1 MKKSSLYTNFHA
13 NQLKM
18 AIFLIG
24 FLLIAI
30 PDKTN
35 AKLITVGT
43 ASDIVSFG
51 NNVGVGSTAPNQKLH
66 IFDKVSSYATI
77 NIEGPTDTADKG
89 AAILFNEGNGATQ
102 WDGGLY
108 GFKVAYDGGNNY
120 LFFEGFGN
128 GTSAG
133 KHLNILRTGN
143 VGIGLTNPGT
153 KLDITGTLRNSLA
166 TTHSL
171 LGGAGNVIIMADND
185 GSLFSAT
192 PTAFT
197 ASINV
202 STLYHIKKWFTPQTG
217 QTISSSGTT
226 VTMLNPVSSYQFS
239 SSMVGSR
246 LTINGESRVI
256 TAYTSTSVVT
266 VDSAY
271 STNYS
276 GVSDTLWG
284 VYSKAVEIASDGSVS
299 TYSETGS
306 MAIRK
311 RSGDGNVYIP
321 ALLDSTNNYYLPSSV
336 LYLDK
341 DFPIKWSNSTSYSA
355 SSGNDVGLRRT
366 ATGTLEVYNGTS
378 TTPGT
383 VADYRDLNIRS
394 FNPAGGNIGIGTTT
408 PSNNKLTVVSD
419 QSGGG
424 VIKVQNTNIASWS
437 SYEMFDYAG
446 VHKTSFG
453 YANPN
458 APTVAGLAHFSTS
471 DDTPFIIAIHDLEK
485 IRFTT
490 EGYIGVAQ
498 TNPSRPLHISSTSTD
513 LVAAG
518 NNNSMVMIDGL
529 MNSTSRQQ
537 SGIVSSPYINPPS
550 ASTQTYIGLNFIPNS
565 DSPYVSGAQIMGL
578 YGGAYYYGTSTLGY
592 AYGGIFKNFA
602 SDTSTITRSY
612 GVFIDDAYRAAGAHI
627 TNNYGLWVENQ
638 TAGTNNYAIYSEG
651 GKNYFGGN
659 VGIGTTTPWSN
670 LTVRGVTSAPSI
682 VRGAASIFSVASAD
696 GVEFAFTTATS
707 SPWTASIQVR
717 DVPEGSGDLAYP
729 LALNPVGGN
738 VGIGT
743 AAPNQ
748 KLDIAGNVHIRG
760 AGTLYNN
767 AGAAELHIGY
777 GIASPGT
784 VGSVARLALQP
795 YGHTGGPWKFVTR
808 DTAGAAYLDF
818 DYSSLHALTL
828 DSSGNVGIGTQ
839 SPNVKLY
846 VSGQSVTFLS
856 ATSSNT
862 MLMGRNSTENLYI
875 YQDDTSVT
883 FESVQDEN
891 TAGFGN
897 MIFKVDNDG
906 TADGYFAFQNKAA
919 TNFMRIT
926 ATGSVAIGTTAPV
939 SRLSVTTS
947 TFLDNTHAISF
958 GDNLNYYYGIG
969 IAGGSGT
976 EGVGIWGGSEG
987 TDKSL
992 TNPNLFVKRGGNVG
1006 IGTTA
1011 PAAKLDVAGTTKLG
1025 TAGGAFT
1032 AMGTC
1037 TIASTAISTTKTN
1050 YTCTGV
1056 PASTAVAVNC
1066 SGANTQSGAG
1076 TLYCRA
1082 TGTADQVA
1090 CNTSAANTTA
1100 MTWTCM
1106 WIQP

>member
-1 MKKSSLYTNFHA
+1 MKNSSLYTNVRA

-24 FLLIAI
+24 FLLISAPGI
-30 PDKTN
+30 VE

-43 ASDIVSFG
+43 ASDTVNFG
-51 NNVGVGSTAPNQKLH
+51 NSVGIGTTAPWSNLTVRGTTSAPS
-66 IFDKVSSYATI
+66 IVR
-77 NIEGPTDTADKG
+77 G
-89 AAILFNEGNGATQ
+89 AASIFSIASTDGVEFAFTTATSSPWTAALQVRDVPEGSG
-102 WDGGLY
+102 DL
-108 GFKVAYDGGNNY
+108 AYP
-120 LFFEGFGN
+120 L
-128 GTSAG
+128 S
-133 KHLNILRTGN
+133 LNPLGGN
-143 VGIGLTNPGT
+143 VGIGTTNPT
-153 KLDITGTLRNSLA
+153 IKLDVSGAFRNSLA

-171 LGGAGNVIIMADND
+171 LGGSGNVIIMADNA

-192 PTAFT
+192 PAVFT

-202 STLYHIKKWFTPQTG
+202 STLYHIKKWFTPQAG

-226 VTMLNPVSSYQFS
+226 VTMANPVASYQFS

-284 VYSKAVEIASDGSVS
+284 VYSRAVDIATDGSIS

-311 RSGDGNVYIP
+311 RSGDANVYVP
-321 ALLDSTNNYYLPSSV
+321 ALLDSSNNYYLPSSI

-366 ATGTLEVYNGTS
+366 ATGTLEIFDGQGA
-378 TTPGT
+378 TPGT
-383 VADYRDLNIRS
+383 IADYRDLNLRNI
-394 FNPAGGNIGIGTTT
+394 NPAGGNIGIGTTT
-408 PSNNKLTVVSD
+408 ASNNKLTVVSN

-446 VHKTSFG
+446 VHKASFG
-453 YANPN
+453 YANPS

-485 IRFTT
+485 MRLTT
-490 EGYIGVAQ
+490 EGYLGIG
-498 TNPSRPLHISSTSTD
+498 TNSPARPLHISSTSTD
-513 LVAAG
+513 SVAAG
-518 NNNSMVMIDGL
+518 NNNSMIMVDGL

-537 SGIVSSPYINPPS
+537 SGIVSSPWVNPT
-550 ASTQTYIGLNFIPNS
+550 STSVQTYIGLNFIPNS
-565 DSPYVSGAQIMGL
+565 DSPYVSGAKIMGL
-578 YGGAYYYGTSTLGY
+578 YGGAYYHGTSTLGE

-602 SDTSTITRSY
+602 DDTSTITTSY
-612 GVFIDDAYRAAGAHI
+612 GVYIDDAYKAAGATI
-627 TNNYGLWVENQ
+627 TNNYGLYVTTL
-638 TAGTNNYAIYSEG
+638 TAGTNDYSIYSEG
-651 GKNYFGGN
+651 GANYFGGN
-659 VGIGTTTPWSN
+659 VGVGATNASGK
-670 LTVRGVTSAPSI
+670 LTVAQNMTDYTYPFTGPHIKLLANNAVDTTGFVGITYAGSSSDNYGWSVGANRTSGGNSNFVWKYHTATASGTERMRININGNVGIGSSNPTAKLHIFDKTSAYATINLEGPTDTADQ
-682 VRGAASIFSVASAD
+682 GAAILFNEGNGATQWD
-696 GVEFAFTTATS
+696 GGLYGFKAAYDGGNNYLYFEGFANGTS
-707 SPWTASIQVR
+707 Q
-717 DVPEGSGDLAYP
+717 GKH
-729 LALNPVGGN
+729 LNILRTGN

-743 AAPNQ
+743 TAPN
-748 KLDIAGNVHIRG
+748 A
-760 AGTLYNN
+760 
-767 AGAAELHIGY
+767 
-777 GIASPGT
+777 
-784 VGSVARLALQP
+784 
-795 YGHTGGPWKFVTR
+795 
-808 DTAGAAYLDF
+808 
-818 DYSSLHALTL
+818 
-828 DSSGNVGIGTQ
+828 
-839 SPNVKLY
+839 KLY
-846 VSGQSVTFLS
+846 VSGQNVTFLS

-862 MLMGRNSTENLYI
+862 MLMGRNATEHLYV
-875 YQDDTSVT
+875 YNDDTSVV
-883 FESVQDEN
+883 FESIQDEN

-897 MIFKVDNDG
+897 MIFRVDNDG
-906 TADGYFAFQNKAA
+906 TSDGYFAFQNKAA
-919 TNFMRIT
+919 TEFMRIT

-939 SRLSVTTS
+939 SRLSVVTS
-947 TFLDNTHAISF
+947 TFLDNAHAISF
-958 GDNLNYYYGIG
+958 GSNLNYYYGIG

-1011 PAAKLDVAGTTKLG
+1011 PAAKLDVAGTVKLG
-1025 TAGGAFT
+1025 TAGTAFT

-1037 TIASTAISTTKTN
+1037 TIASTAISTTPTN
-1050 YTCTGV
+1050 YTCTSV
-1056 PASTAVAVNC
+1056 PASTSVAVSC
-1066 SGANTQSGAG
+1066 SGAAAQSGSG

-1082 TGTADQVA
+1082 TGTANQVA

-1100 MTWTCM
+1100 MTWACM
-1106 WIQP
+1106 WTQL